1 MPNKRRGS
9 LRRREDGLDLWRRE
23 QAATFF
29 LCILFI
35 GFGDFFSA
43 YDICTIGFDFRKSM
57 NLHATFT
64 CKRKVEPIR
73 TRRRKVLIW
82 TALVHTLSALFVCRS
97 LIICTP
103 LSAMLKREI
112 QRWNSHLYSIQNN
125 DGYPQK
131 TAEGNVPAPRF
142 ALHDERADCAVQRS
156 MTNQSTST
164 IVHRH
169 L

>member
-97 LIICTP
+97 LITCTP

-112 QRWNSHLYSIQNN
+112 QRWNSHLYSIQKQRWLSTENSR
-125 DGYPQK
+125 GQ
-131 TAEGNVPAPRF
+131 
-142 ALHDERADCAVQRS
+142 CASPSLYSSQ
-156 MTNQSTST
+156 
-164 IVHRH
+164 
-169 L
+169 